1 MSGSHEDVYRALRD
15 GKIDLALNDQRR
27 AFSGGYSNLV
37 LAESAAFIE
46 ISPASPIGR
55 LSQAEASDLKN
66 TPCILIASGDQ
77 QDEERR
83 YYDEIVGLHG
93 EFLFADSLHD
103 ARLRI
108 ITGEGFLPVDVIG
121 GGVPAGGAV
130 RRIPSAGTGSRSG
143 KTTAPSG
150 KRRIQGSIWGSSPG
164 S

>member
-66 TPCILIASGDQ
+66 TP
-77 QDEERR
+77 
-83 YYDEIVGLHG
+83 LHT
-93 EFLFADSLHD
+93 H
-103 ARLRI
+103 RLR
-108 ITGEGFLPVDVIG
+108 
-121 GGVPAGGAV
+121 
-130 RRIPSAGTGSRSG
+130 RSAG
-143 KTTAPSG
+143 
-150 KRRIQGSIWGSSPG
+150 
-164 S
+164 